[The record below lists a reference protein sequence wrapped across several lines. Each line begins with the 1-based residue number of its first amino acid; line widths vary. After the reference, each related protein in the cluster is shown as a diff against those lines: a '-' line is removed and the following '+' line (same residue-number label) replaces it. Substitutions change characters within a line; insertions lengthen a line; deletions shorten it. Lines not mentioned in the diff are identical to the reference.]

1 MLTGNCHIVQVGNHG
16 GSSKS
21 ETSTSFLFMSSQ
33 FEHPQARVD
42 IRAMVEPY
50 RDAHNQ
56 EEYQYYK
63 TVRQVDLV
71 PTLSLLMGLPIP
83 KNNVG
88 KLIPEL
94 LYNHTGK

>member
-1 MLTGNCHIVQVGNHG
+1 M
-16 GSSKS
+16 
-21 ETSTSFLFMSSQ
+21 
-33 FEHPQARVD
+33 VD
-42 IRAMVEPY
+42 AHRH
-50 RDAHNQ
+50 AHNQ

-94 LYNHTGK
+94 FYNHTGK